1 MTTGYPKNFPGQI
14 QVGIIAGGD
23 INDKPSDHSCNQKV
37 YSPLEHSPDGVKL
50 EHLAFSPMNH
60 SPTNHSQQSFPGA
73 LDPGTLVYVLKNTGQ
88 NQVTIL
94 GQANDLHNSSTNRIE
109 GNLDLFSNPIV
120 KELFDRTIKVN
131 IPPDIQET
139 EVKGAKVKIPKEKDK
154 EHSHNLLKGIPT
166 HGALFN
172 MSGFRLPQVK
182 EVPTAL
188 QDYQKLMTNG
198 MLGGMPGDVMSLGK
212 MFQGLM
218 GGMGGG
224 AGGGGAGAG
233 GGGTGSIVSS
243 GTGQVTNS
251 QTGQTIT
258 GSVSTFDVA
267 SASQQI
273 DASQFKPSANS
284 DIAYERVLH
293 SVPENMRNALNSIAI
308 LTQGAEGGGS
318 LGSYPTSARVHSST
332 YLGNA
337 EDLLSQVKTVDDMM
351 IALHQLQWD
360 ESLFGLDKLQPIQT
374 TIDTTYG
381 EAQQFIYPDGRID
394 IIHTPDSMNLQNS
407 FSNTMNTSGITSESG
422 GGGGGGGGGGS
433 PSASGS
439 GSMFGDVGG
448 KLQEMFKRMS
458 PEAEKKMKEV
468 IEKTNTSQD
477 AKKITGIVQ
486 ALMNGQNPVK
496 DNLFQG
502 GGGGGGLMG

>member
-23 INDKPSDHSCNQKV
+23 INDKPTDHSCNQKV

-60 SPTNHSQQSFPGA
+60 SPTNHSQQHFPGA

-120 KELFDRTIKVN
+120 NELFNRTIKVN
-131 IPPDIQET
+131 IPPDVREA
-139 EVKGAKVKIPKEKDK
+139 EVNGAKVKIPKEKDK
-154 EHSHNLLKGIPT
+154 EHAHNLLKGIPT
-166 HGALFN
+166 HGALFD

-224 AGGGGAGAG
+224 AGGGGGGAG
-233 GGGTGSIVSS
+233 GGAGSVVPV
-243 GTGQVTNS
+243 GTGQVKNS
-251 QTGQTIT
+251 LTGTMIT
-258 GSVSTFDVA
+258 GSVETADVS
-267 SASQQI
+267 SASQLI
-273 DASQFKPSANS
+273 DASQFKPSSNS
-284 DIAYERVLH
+284 DIAFERVLH
-293 SVPENMRNALNSIAI
+293 KVPENMRNAMTSMATLI
-308 LTQGAEGGGS
+308 QGTEGGGS
-318 LGSYPTSARVHSST
+318 LGSYPTSARVHSET
-332 YLGNA
+332 FLGNA
-337 EDLLSQVKTVDDMM
+337 EDLLGQVRTVDDMM

-360 ESLFGLDKLQPIQT
+360 ESLFGLDKLQPIQLV
-374 TIDTTYG
+374 IDTTYG
-381 EAQQFIYPDGRID
+381 QAQQYVYANGLID
-394 IIHTPDSMNLQNS
+394 ILHTPESMNLQNS
-407 FSNTMNTSGITSESG
+407 FSNTMNTSGITTG
-422 GGGGGGGGGGS
+422 GSGGGGGGGGS
-433 PSASGS
+433 PGAAGS

-496 DNLFQG
+496 DNLFQS
-502 GGGGGGLMG
+502 GGGGGLTG